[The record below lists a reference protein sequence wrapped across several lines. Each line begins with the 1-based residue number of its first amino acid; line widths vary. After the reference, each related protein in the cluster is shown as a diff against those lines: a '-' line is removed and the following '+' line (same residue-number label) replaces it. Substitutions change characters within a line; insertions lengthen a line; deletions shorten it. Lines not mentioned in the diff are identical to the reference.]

1 MSAAVQRFQS
11 EFLKSPSQKRAAL
24 IQKVVALN
32 QQNTGILNLLANVDM
47 NYRPNTNLLQEE
59 FAKRRADNI
68 YFICKMLISFPDF
81 RYE

>member
-32 QQNTGILNLLANVDM
+32 QQNTGILNLLANVDI
-47 NYRPNTNLLQEE
+47 NYKPNTNLVQEAA
-59 FAKRRADNI
+59 AKGRPDNI
-68 YFICKMLISFPDF
+68 YFICKMLQAFSDF

>member
-1 MSAAVQRFQS
+1 MSTAAQRFQS

-32 QQNTGILNLLANVDM
+32 QQNTEILNLLANVDI
-47 NYRPNTNLLQEE
+47 NYKPNTNLIQE
-59 FAKRRADNI
+59 AASWRRADNI
-68 YFICKMLISFPDF
+68 YFICKMLTAFPDF